1 MQVQYSKKWIE
12 NINETIKSKNLVE
25 IRLSEQDL
33 TATRKMNDLPNTWTY
48 TNQNQTKISSPQNK
62 SELVLFKKDLISMNT
77 SFSQKLVSMEPNHPS
92 PTLMK
97 PIVNRSCCF
106 LTSPFST
113 TSHIPISTLSLTISQ
128 CSLVNFRYCMLSL
141 DWPDVGPMKTLLYT
155 TCIPKKVFYF

>member
-92 PTLMK
+92 STLM
-97 PIVNRSCCF
+97 NLL
-106 LTSPFST
+106 LTDR
-113 TSHIPISTLSLTISQ
+113 
-128 CSLVNFRYCMLSL
+128 VA
-141 DWPDVGPMKTLLYT
+141 
-155 TCIPKKVFYF
+155 